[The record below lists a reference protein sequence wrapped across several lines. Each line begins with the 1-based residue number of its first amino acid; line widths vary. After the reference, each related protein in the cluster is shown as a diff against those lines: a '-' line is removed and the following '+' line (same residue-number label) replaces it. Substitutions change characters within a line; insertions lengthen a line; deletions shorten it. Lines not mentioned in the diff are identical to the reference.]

1 MTSRMFKRHKTA
13 RIGPAAI
20 GIVLAMTLNVATAH
34 HSAAMFDHAK
44 TVTLHGTVKNF
55 QFTNPHSWIQVNVT
69 DATGKVTEWSFEWGS
84 PNQLGREGIRPATF
98 SPGMNVT
105 IKFHP
110 MLNGSP
116 VGGFIGAKMP
126 DGKIL
131 GKWDAGE

>member
-1 MTSRMFKRHKTA
+1 MINTMNRALLIALIVSLGWFK
-13 RIGPAAI
+13 IQP
-20 GIVLAMTLNVATAH
+20 VFAH
-34 HSAAMFDHAK
+34 HSNAGFDPEAVK
-44 TVTLHGTVKNF
+44 EITGTVKEF
-55 QFTNPHSWIQVNVT
+55 QFRNPHSWIQVNVT

-84 PNQLGREGIRPATF
+84 PNQLGREGVRPTTF

-131 GKWDAGE
+131 GKMDAGE

>member
-1 MTSRMFKRHKTA
+1 MINTMNRVHLIA
-13 RIGPAAI
+13 L
-20 GIVLAMTLNVATAH
+20 IVSLGLFTVQPVLAH
-34 HSAAMFDHAK
+34 HSNAGFNPEAVK
-44 TVTLHGTVKNF
+44 EITGTVKEF
-55 QFTNPHSWIQVNVT
+55 QFRNPHSWIQVNVT

-84 PNQLGREGIRPATF
+84 PNQLGREGVRPATF

-110 MLNGSP
+110 MLNGSA

>member
-1 MTSRMFKRHKTA
+1 MMNTNRVLLIA
-13 RIGPAAI
+13 L
-20 GIVLAMTLNVATAH
+20 IVSLGLFAVQPVSAH
-34 HSAAMFDHAK
+34 HSNAGFSPDAVK
-44 TVTLHGTVKNF
+44 EITGTVKEF
-55 QFTNPHSWIQVNVT
+55 QFRNPHSWIQVNVT
-69 DATGKVTEWSFEWGS
+69 DASGKVTEWSFEWGS
-84 PNQLGREGIRPATF
+84 PNQLGREGVRPATF

>member
-1 MTSRMFKRHKTA
+1 MTNPMNRVLLMA
-13 RIGPAAI
+13 L
-20 GIVLAMTLNVATAH
+20 IVCLGLFTVQPVFAH
-34 HSAAMFDHAK
+34 HSGAGFSPDAVK
-44 TVTLHGTVKNF
+44 EITGTIKEF
-55 QFTNPHSWIQVNVT
+55 QFRNPHSWIQVNVT
-69 DATGKVTEWSFEWGS
+69 DATGKVTEWSIEWGS
-84 PNQLGREGIRPATF
+84 PNQLGREGVRPATF

>member
-1 MTSRMFKRHKTA
+1 MMNPMSRVHLIA
-13 RIGPAAI
+13 L
-20 GIVLAMTLNVATAH
+20 IVSLGLFTVQPVLAH
-34 HSAAMFDHAK
+34 HSNAGFSPDVVK
-44 TVTLHGTVKNF
+44 EVTGTVKEF
-55 QFTNPHSWIQVNVT
+55 QFRNPHSWIQVNVT
-69 DATGKVTEWSFEWGS
+69 DASGKVTEWSFEWGS

-131 GKWDAGE
+131 GKWDGGE